1 MIAELPPGL
10 ILILG
15 GLALVALRPAARAY
29 GAILIAL
36 LAVVQ
41 VLTLPMGTAEQAQ
54 LFDFSLVLLRVDGL
68 AVVFGAIFAIAAL
81 VNAVYGFSER
91 DGLQQSS
98 SLIYAGAALGAV
110 FAGDLISLFV
120 FWELTAIA
128 SVFLI
133 WASRT
138 DRAVRAGMRYLV
150 VQIGSGVI
158 LFTGVLLHY
167 RATGSV
173 TFDKMV
179 LGDLPSILIFLAFG
193 VKCAFPLLHNWL
205 PDAYPKATIFGSVVL
220 SAFTT
225 KLAVYALA
233 RGFPGTEI
241 LIWIGAAMTIYGSA
255 YAMVEDHARK
265 LLSYSLMAQLGF
277 LVVGAGIGTPLAI
290 AGVAGHA
297 ASSVFYQA
305 LLFMCVGVAI
315 QATGKERLS
324 ELGGLARR
332 MPWTT
337 VFCCIGALTI
347 SSMPLTAAFL
357 SKSLI
362 LSAAAKE
369 SFQAVWLLL
378 LAGAAATVVHTAI
391 RIPHGVFFGAD
402 KGLGAREAPLS
413 SRVAMAV
420 IAVGLVA
427 IGVMPD
433 AFYALLPGTVS
444 YDAYT
449 LGHVVTQLQLILFA
463 ALAYALMI
471 HHDIYPVQGHAI
483 NLDSDWFYRR
493 FLPDIYV
500 GIRAGVSHIHFR
512 ALTRAQKRL
521 ARFIA
526 AVYRHHGPQG
536 ALARTW
542 PVGSTVLWVAVLLCV
557 TLVFFYV
564 E

>member
-1 MIAELPPGL
+1 MMIEFNPGL
-10 ILILG
+10 IMIIG
-15 GLALVALRPAARAY
+15 GLFVPLLSGMGRRVLLVALPVAGLAY
-29 GAILIAL
+29 TIAL
-36 LAVVQ
+36 DPGMSQTTDLFGY
-41 VLTLPMGTAEQAQ
+41 TLE
-54 LFDFSLVLLRVDGL
+54 LLRVDKLSLVWGY
-68 AVVFGAIFAIAAL
+68 IFHIAAFL
-81 VNAVYGFSER
+81 GVLYAIHEDDPLQGTMAQLYMGSAV
-91 DGLQQSS
+91 
-98 SLIYAGAALGAV
+98 GAV
-110 FAGDLISLFV
+110 FAGDLITLFIY
-120 FWELTAIA
+120 WEVTAIS

-133 WASRT
+133 WATGTERSFRS
-138 DRAVRAGMRYLV
+138 GMRYLIIQV
-150 VQIGSGVI
+150 GSGVLLLAGAI
-158 LFTGVLLHY
+158 LIV
-167 RATGSV
+167 ADTGSIA
-173 TFDKMV
+173 FNHIGIDS
-179 LGDLPSILIFLAFG
+179 LGGKLVFLAFG
-193 VKCAFPLLHNWL
+193 IKCAFPLLHNWL

-233 RGFPGTEI
+233 RGFPGTEM
-241 LIWIGAAMTIYGSA
+241 LIWIGAAMAIYGSA
-255 YAMVEDHARK
+255 FAMVEDHARK

-297 ASSVFYQA
+297 VSSVFYQA
-305 LLFMCVGVAI
+305 LLFMCVGAGI
-315 QATGKERLS
+315 KATGKERLS

-337 VFCCIGALTI
+337 AFCCIGALTI

-378 LAGAAATVVHTAI
+378 LAGAAATVVHTGI

-402 KGLGAREAPLS
+402 KGLGAHEAPLS
-413 SRVAMAV
+413 SRVAMAA

-449 LGHVVTQLQLILFA
+449 LGHVVTQLQLVLFA

-471 HHDIYPVQGHAI
+471 HHDIYPVQGRAI

-557 TLVFFYV
+557 MLVFYYV